1 MLHTLK
7 GGARLTGLVAIGDL
21 SHALETRLKAASRSR
36 HH

>member
-1 MLHTLK
+1 M
-7 GGARLTGLVAIGDL
+7 AIGDL